1 MNIQSGFKEDFLWGG
16 ATAANQIEGQYDK
29 DGKGL
34 TSADFA
40 EFIPKEKRTKDNHL
54 NITSD
59 HVKEVLTGEHE
70 GYFPKRFGIDFYN
83 TYKDDIKLFA
93 EMGFKAFRMSISW
106 ARIFPNGYDKEP
118 NEAGLKFYED
128 VFKTLKS
135 YGIEPVVTL
144 SHYET
149 PYGLTE
155 KYNGWMDRAVIKH
168 FVRYAETVFIRYK
181 KYVKYWITFNEINI
195 INISPFTG
203 GGVLTDKLENP
214 KAASYQALHHQFLAS
229 SLATKKLKE
238 INPEAQ
244 MGCMLARMK
253 YYPNTPNPEDVL
265 KALQDNQR
273 NLMYTDVHVFGE
285 YPNSYKKFLSDNNI
299 ELDIQTG
306 DLEILKSYTVDYVSI
321 SYYMSM
327 LSSTSPEGK
336 VTAGNLMN
344 SLKNPYLEA
353 SDWGWQIDPVG
364 LRIVLNELWD
374 RYHVPLFVVENGLG
388 AHDKLE
394 NGKVHDDYRV
404 DYLKRHI
411 TEAKR
416 AVEDGVDLMGF
427 LAWGPIDLIS
437 MSTSEMSKRYGF
449 IYVDQDDYGKGSKKR
464 IKKDSFD
471 WYKHLI
477 KTNGKEF

>member
-1 MNIQSGFKEDFLWGG
+1 
-16 ATAANQIEGQYDK
+16 
-29 DGKGL
+29 
-34 TSADFA
+34 
-40 EFIPKEKRTKDNHL
+40 
-54 NITSD
+54 
-59 HVKEVLTGEHE
+59 
-70 GYFPKRFGIDFYN
+70 
-83 TYKDDIKLFA
+83 
-93 EMGFKAFRMSISW
+93 
-106 ARIFPNGYDKEP
+106 
-118 NEAGLKFYED
+118 
-128 VFKTLKS
+128 
-135 YGIEPVVTL
+135 
-144 SHYET
+144 
-149 PYGLTE
+149 
-155 KYNGWMDRAVIKH
+155 
-168 FVRYAETVFIRYK
+168 
-181 KYVKYWITFNEINI
+181 
-195 INISPFTG
+195 
-203 GGVLTDKLENP
+203 
-214 KAASYQALHHQFLAS
+214 
-229 SLATKKLKE
+229 
-238 INPEAQ
+238 

-449 IYVDQDDYGKGSKKR
+449 IYVDQDDYGKGSKKELKR
-464 IKKDSFD
+464 FI
-471 WYKHLI
+471 
-477 KTNGKEF
+477 